1 MVYGIARTL
10 KMLNNALIML
20 NFQGVKIKTKNA
32 YLTTFVLGFENLEV

>member
-10 KMLNNALIML
+10 KMLNNAY
-20 NFQGVKIKTKNA
+20 FQGVKIKTKNA